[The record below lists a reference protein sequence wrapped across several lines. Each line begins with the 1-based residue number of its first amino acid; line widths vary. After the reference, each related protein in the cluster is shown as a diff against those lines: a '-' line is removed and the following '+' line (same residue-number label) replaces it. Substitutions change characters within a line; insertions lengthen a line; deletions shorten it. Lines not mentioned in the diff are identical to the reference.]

1 MPVSFWLNEKPNIV
15 IAHSSFDI
23 KSMVD
28 AWDEP
33 TKCVWAKT
41 KTDLVPALADA
52 DILVTMTLWEPGYLA
67 LAPHLKLLQTMTS
80 GVEQYDTEAFRERG
94 VHLASA
100 RGVNANAVAE
110 HAVALMFSHSRRL
123 WEARDDQRQS
133 FWRKLART
141 QGERRHEVAG
151 THVVIVGFGAIG
163 ARLATVCLALGQTVT
178 VVRKN
183 ATAGTG
189 PAITTVADD
198 QLPEAVG
205 NADYLILACPA
216 TPETRGLIDGRI
228 LSLMKPT
235 ACLINVARGSVV
247 VESDLI
253 TALRQKQIGMAA
265 LDTFERE
272 PLPETSPLWSMP
284 NVLITPHA
292 AGDTV
297 AYESRVANILHD
309 NIRRLAEGK
318 PLINQIV

>member
-1 MPVSFWLNEKPNIV
+1 MSVSFWFNEKPKIV

-23 KSMVD
+23 KSLVD

-33 TKCVWAKT
+33 TECVWVKN

-52 DILVTMTLWEPGYLA
+52 DILVTMTLWEPRYLA
-67 LAPHLKLLQTMTS
+67 LAPQLKLLQTMTS

-110 HAVALMFSHSRRL
+110 HAVALMFSHARRL

-133 FWRKLART
+133 FWRKPART
-141 QGERRHEVAG
+141 RDERRHEVAG

-183 ATAGTG
+183 VTAGTEF
-189 PAITTVADD
+189 AVTTVADD
-198 QLPEAVG
+198 QLPEAAG

-216 TPETRGLIDGRI
+216 TPETRGLIDSSI
-228 LSLMKPT
+228 LRRMKPT

-253 TALRQKQIGMAA
+253 AALQQGQVGMAA
-265 LDTFERE
+265 LDTFEQE

-297 AYESRVANILHD
+297 AYESRVAAILHE
-309 NIRRLAEGK
+309 NVGRLEEGK